1 MSKQQYRSE
10 MGIISDVLG
19 VVMDCGKQGEI
30 ISSIARSANLSH
42 YVALE
47 KCQKLVGFG
56 LMESIS
62 NNRNRTFIITEK
74 GIQFF
79 HEMQKF
85 IEMVQS
91 VKIRY

>member
-1 MSKQQYRSE
+1 

-19 VVMDCGKQGEI
+19 VIMDCGKQGAI
-30 ISSIARSANLSH
+30 ISSIARNANLSH

-56 LMESIS
+56 LIESIN

-79 HEMQKF
+79 YEMQKF
-85 IEMVQS
+85 IELVQE

>member
-19 VVMDCGKQGEI
+19 VVMDGGKQGSI
-30 ISSIARSANLSH
+30 ISSIARNANLSH
-42 YVALE
+42 YTALE

-56 LMESIS
+56 LMESIVD
-62 NNRNRTFIITEK
+62 NKNRTFVITEK
-74 GIQFF
+74 GMLFF

-85 IEMVQS
+85 IELVQE

>member
-1 MSKQQYRSE
+1 MSKPQYRSE

-19 VVMDCGKQGEI
+19 VVMDCGKQGAI
-30 ISSIARSANLSH
+30 ISSIARNANLSH
-42 YVALE
+42 YTALE

-56 LMESIS
+56 LMEATSDK
-62 NNRNRTFIITEK
+62 RNRTFIITEK

-85 IEMVQS
+85 IELVQE

>member
-1 MSKQQYRSE
+1 

-30 ISSIARSANLSH
+30 ISSIARNANLSH
-42 YVALE
+42 YTALE

>member
-1 MSKQQYRSE
+1 MSKPQYRSE

-19 VVMDCGKQGEI
+19 VVMDCGMQGSI
-30 ISSIARSANLSH
+30 ISSMARNANLSH
-42 YVALE
+42 YTALE

-56 LMESIS
+56 LMESKS
-62 NNRNRTFIITEK
+62 DARNRTFIITEK

>member
-1 MSKQQYRSE
+1 MSKPQYRSE

-19 VVMDCGKQGEI
+19 VVMERGMQGSI

-42 YVALE
+42 YVAVE

-56 LMESIS
+56 LLEYVS
-62 NNRNRTFIITEK
+62 NDRNHTFIVTGK

-91 VKIRY
+91 IKIRY